1 MQWLKV
7 TVGTTTECA
16 DIVSLILMDAGSDGV
31 SVLDVNDVK
40 DVLRDKNSWDYADDK
55 LLNASD
61 GEVFVSGFFGKDF
74 DMEALKQSLDE
85 FRENS
90 DLQAG
95 SLSVKIDSV
104 QDSDWENE
112 WRKYYRPIEREDVA
126 IVPQWIKYDG
136 KCGKTVLIEPG
147 MAFGT
152 GRHETTAMCISLLQ
166 KIDLKQKTVLDMGCG
181 SGILG
186 IAALKCGA
194 KRCVMSDIDNAAI
207 ESARL
212 NAELNGV
219 CGQSEFICGNLCL
232 SENKFDAVLANL
244 TADILLRLYE
254 TLPQFV
260 NKGGYVIISGLIHA
274 RADEVLKKYS
284 EQFDA
289 VERLREGEW
298 QAMLL
303 KKK

>member
-61 GEVFVSGFFGKDF
+61 EEVFVSGFFGKDF

-136 KCGKTVLIEPG
+136 KW
-147 MAFGT
+147 
-152 GRHETTAMCISLLQ
+152 
-166 KIDLKQKTVLDMGCG
+166 
-181 SGILG
+181 
-186 IAALKCGA
+186 
-194 KRCVMSDIDNAAI
+194 
-207 ESARL
+207 
-212 NAELNGV
+212 
-219 CGQSEFICGNLCL
+219 L
-232 SENKFDAVLANL
+232 SV
-244 TADILLRLYE
+244 
-254 TLPQFV
+254 
-260 NKGGYVIISGLIHA
+260 
-274 RADEVLKKYS
+274 RADTKPWLCAYRCCKKS
-284 EQFDA
+284 T
-289 VERLREGEW
+289 
-298 QAMLL
+298 
-303 KKK
+303 